1 MGDDMRLVGTML
13 VVMVL
18 AACTIHYVP
27 KPSPEEPIVIPVF
40 KPGQPVAIV
49 NKTAPREV
57 VLPVPTY
64 DLRVDYRQYADS
76 AIQLLK
82 SELEK
87 RDGVVQTSASREIG
101 LDFTDI
107 RIVPSLGRFRA
118 VINFTVTTGD
128 GYERGVEASDVNW
141 NFQKAIDGA
150 IVNVVKATL
159 TNDRVRQYLSE

>member
-1 MGDDMRLVGTML
+1 MRLVMTAL

-18 AACTIHYVP
+18 AGCTMHYMP
-27 KPSPEEPIVIPVF
+27 KPSPEELIVIPVF

-57 VLPVPTY
+57 LLSVRPY
-64 DLRVDYRQYADS
+64 DLRVDFRQYADS

-82 SELEK
+82 NDLEK
-87 RDGVVQTSASREIG
+87 RGGGVQASAPREIG

-107 RIVPSLGRFRA
+107 GIVPGAGGFRV

-128 GYERGVEASDVNW
+128 GYVRGLEASDVSVF
-141 NFQKAIDGA
+141 FQKAIDGA
-150 IVNVVKATL
+150 IVNVVKAIL
-159 TNDRVRQYLSE
+159 TNDRVSKYLSE

>member
-1 MGDDMRLVGTML
+1 MRLVMTVL

-18 AACTIHYVP
+18 AGCTVHYVP
-27 KPSPEEPIVIPVF
+27 KPSPEEPIVVPVF
-40 KPGQPVAIV
+40 KRGQPVAII

-57 VLPVPTY
+57 LLSVRPY
-64 DLRVDYRQYADS
+64 DLRVDYQQYADS

-82 SELEK
+82 TELEK
-87 RDGVVQTSASREIG
+87 REGVVQTSASREIG

-107 RIVPSLGRFRA
+107 RIVPGAGRFRA

-128 GYERGVEASDVNW
+128 GYVRGLEASEVNW
-141 NFQKAIDGA
+141 NFQRAIDGA
-150 IVNVVKATL
+150 IVSVVKAML

>member
-1 MGDDMRLVGTML
+1 MRLIMTAL
-13 VVMVL
+13 VVIVL
-18 AACTIHYVP
+18 AGCTIHYVP

-40 KPGQPVAIV
+40 KPGQPVAII
-49 NKTAPREV
+49 NKTAPREA
-57 VLPVPTY
+57 LLSLQPY

-87 RDGVVQTSASREIG
+87 GGGVVQTTASSEIG

-107 RIVPSLGRFRA
+107 RIVPGAGRLRA

-128 GYERGVEASDVNW
+128 GFVRGLEASEVNW
-141 NFQKAIDGA
+141 NFQRAIDGA
-150 IVNVVKATL
+150 IVNVVKGIM

>member
-1 MGDDMRLVGTML
+1 MRFVGTVL
-13 VVMVL
+13 LVMVL
-18 AACTIHYVP
+18 AGCTIHYVP
-27 KPSPEEPIVIPVF
+27 KPSPEEPIVFPSF
-40 KPGQPVAIV
+40 KPGQPVAII

-57 VLPVPTY
+57 LLSVQTF

-87 RDGVVQTSASREIG
+87 REGVVQTSASREIG

-107 RIVPSLGRFRA
+107 RIAPSLGRLRA

-128 GYERGVEASDVNW
+128 GYVRGLEASDANG
-141 NFQKAIDGA
+141 NFQRAIDGA
-150 IVNVVKATL
+150 IVNGVKGIL